1 MLLWE
6 QDSGLRCEILVL
18 GRFWSFISFS
28 FLPCF
33 KNIFSFS
40 LLPHHHLRK
49 KTSFDRGF
57 WFWPFETYENRKRF
71 YHYILFSF
79 GILLHQQGQT
89 KTHDLLY
96 LWVFS
101 LTCFSVF
108 PVPWKA
114 PGNNNLYHRSCV
126 ICFSI
131 MVYLIMFVGFD
142 QFCSTHFPRRPVP
155 AAYLIPLLCV

>member
-1 MLLWE
+1 MA
-6 QDSGLRCEILVL
+6 SGVRSWYWADFGPLYLFLFFLVL
-18 GRFWSFISFS
+18 
-28 FLPCF
+28 
-33 KNIFSFS
+33 KKIFSFS
-40 LLPHHHLRK
+40 LLPHHHLQK
-49 KTSFDRGF
+49 KKRLLLIGAFGFDLLKLMKIGKGF
-57 WFWPFETYENRKRF
+57 IVIYYF
-71 YHYILFSF
+71 F

-108 PVPWKA
+108 PVPWEA

-126 ICFSI
+126 ICFSV

-142 QFCSTHFPRRPVP
+142 QFCLTHFPRRPVP
-155 AAYLIPLLCV
+155 AAHLIPLPCV